1 MPTQVISLR
10 IERELLEYLKERA
23 EREHR
28 TLSNL
33 IISILLDERE
43 KEANKA

>member
-10 IERELLEYLKERA
+10 IEQELLEYLKERA

>member
-1 MPTQVISLR
+1 MSTQVISLR
-10 IERELLEYLKERA
+10 IEQELLEYLKERA
-23 EREHR
+23 EHEHR

>member
-1 MPTQVISLR
+1 MPTHVISLR
-10 IERELLEYLKERA
+10 IEQELLEYLKERA

-33 IISILLDERE
+33 IISILLDERK

>member
-10 IERELLEYLKERA
+10 IEQELLEYLKERA

-43 KEANKA
+43 KEENKA

>member
-10 IERELLEYLKERA
+10 IEQELLEYLKERA

-43 KEANKA
+43 KAVKA

>member
-10 IERELLEYLKERA
+10 IEQELLEYLKARA

-43 KEANKA
+43 KAVKA